1 MKSFFTII
9 KSDYLQRTR
18 SYTFLV
24 TLCISLAVAYTFIP
38 EPNANYSTIKIGN
51 YLGVYNSAWIGY
63 VTAIMTSIFL
73 SLVGFYL
80 VNGSIKTDIYTKVG
94 QIIATTPISN
104 FGYLF
109 SKLLSN
115 FLVLLTIVLIIFSMS
130 ILLFFLYNKG
140 FSFEI
145 FQFIKPYFFIT
156 IPAMFFIA
164 TLAVVFE
171 VFFEKYSVIQN
182 VGFFFLFSILMVLP
196 ATTETQ
202 FELDIFG
209 SEIVIRQME
218 NQVKEILQTNELP
231 SLNIG
236 YVIGNVEKTKRFNFE
251 GIKFPTSFLMSRVGW
266 MLLCIVSI
274 VIISPLFHRF
284 NVKERK
290 STKKETSSISI
301 QKANNEVV
309 LSALPNVQINY
320 GILPLLKTELLLLFR
335 KGKRW
340 LWIINL
346 IGMVLLATLPLKI
359 AYQIVL
365 PVLWFFQ
372 VSRLSELTTKEATN
386 NVHYFAFTSYKPL
399 SRLLLS
405 QVLAGIIL
413 ILFLAIPLIIRL
425 TFMANFIA
433 VFSVIL
439 GSVFIT
445 LLASTF
451 GIITKGKKLFEVLF
465 FMIAYANVNAIP
477 FMDYFGG
484 FTEHPYYIF
493 RLLCSIV
500 ALVMISF
507 MVRKINL
514 TKM

>member
-1 MKSFFTII
+1 MKLFFTII

-38 EPNANYSTIKIGN
+38 APDANYSTIKIGN
-51 YLGVYNSAWIGY
+51 HLGDYNSAWIGY

-80 VNGSIKTDIYTKVG
+80 VNGSIKTDIHTRVG
-94 QIIATTPISN
+94 QIVASTAISN

-115 FLVLLTIVLIIFSMS
+115 FLVLLTIVFIVFLMS
-130 ILLFFLYNKG
+130 ILLFFSYNEG

-145 FQFIKPYFFIT
+145 IQFIKSYLFIT
-156 IPAMFFIA
+156 FPAMFFIA

-171 VFFEKYSVIQN
+171 VFFGKYSVIQN
-182 VGFFFLFSILMVLP
+182 VGFFFLFSALLIIP
-196 ATTETQ
+196 ASTETQ

-209 SEIVIRQME
+209 SEIVTYQME
-218 NQVKEILQTNELP
+218 NQVKEISQTNELP

-236 YVIGNVEKTKRFNFE
+236 YNIAEGQETKRFNFE
-251 GIKFPTSFLMSRVGW
+251 GVKFSTSFLLSRIGW

-284 NVKERK
+284 NVKERM
-290 STKKETSSISI
+290 SIKKTTQNISIS
-301 QKANNEVV
+301 KTNNEVV
-309 LSALPNVQINY
+309 LSALPKVNINY

-340 LWIINL
+340 LWIVNL
-346 IGMVLLATLPLKI
+346 IGMVLLEALPLKI
-359 AYQIVL
+359 AFQIVL
-365 PVLWFFQ
+365 PILWFLQ
-372 VSRLSELTTKEATN
+372 VNRLSELTTKEVTN
-386 NVHYFAFTSYKPL
+386 NIHYFAFASYKPL
-399 SRLLLS
+399 SRFLVS
-405 QVLAGIIL
+405 QVLAGIVL
-413 ILFLAIPLIIRL
+413 ILFLAIPLIVRL
-425 TFMANFIA
+425 AFIANFTA
-433 VFSVIL
+433 VFSIIL
-439 GSVFIT
+439 GSIFIT
-445 LLASTF
+445 LLASTL
-451 GIITKGKKLFEVLF
+451 GIVTKGKKLFEVLF

-484 FTEHPYYIF
+484 INHSLGYTMKLIITITVLAF
-493 RLLCSIV
+493 
-500 ALVMISF
+500 ISF
-507 MVRKINL
+507 YTRKFEL
-514 TKM
+514 KRL